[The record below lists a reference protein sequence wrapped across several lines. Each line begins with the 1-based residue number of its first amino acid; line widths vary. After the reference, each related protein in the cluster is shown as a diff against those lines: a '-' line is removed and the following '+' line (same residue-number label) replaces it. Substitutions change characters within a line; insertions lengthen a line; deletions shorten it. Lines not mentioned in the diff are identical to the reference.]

1 MVSQVM
7 RASGL
12 AIQSSAIVGRRLCEP
27 LVPGLASSSYP
38 GVVAVLDIVIYQII
52 WFAAI
57 PVGVFAF
64 VHAVLQ
70 RSDAY
75 TAADKLTKPAWL
87 GITGGGAAALILFQ
101 FGLRGSILWLAG
113 LIAVL
118 VYLVDVKPS
127 VTEVQRGPRW

>member
-1 MVSQVM
+1 MQAGILDERV
-7 RASGL
+7 AGSG
-12 AIQSSAIVGRRLCEP
+12 P
-27 LVPGLASSSYP
+27 LVPGPALRRYP
-38 GVVAVLDIVIYQII
+38 GVVVVLDVLIYQII

>member
-1 MVSQVM
+1 M
-7 RASGL
+7 
-12 AIQSSAIVGRRLCEP
+12 
-27 LVPGLASSSYP
+27 
-38 GVVAVLDIVIYQII
+38 AVLDFWIFQII
-52 WFAAI
+52 YFAAI

-75 TAADKLTKPAWL
+75 TAADKLSKPAWL
-87 GITGGGAAALILFQ
+87 GMTGGGAAALILFQ
-101 FGLRGSILWLAG
+101 FGQRGTILWLAG

-127 VTEVQRGPRW
+127 VTEVQRGPSW

>member
-1 MVSQVM
+1 M
-7 RASGL
+7 AW
-12 AIQSSAIVGRRLCEP
+12 
-27 LVPGLASSSYP
+27 
-38 GVVAVLDIVIYQII
+38 LDFWIYQII
-52 WFAAI
+52 YFAAI

-64 VHAVLQ
+64 VHAVIQ

-75 TAADKLTKPAWL
+75 TAADKLSKPAWL
-87 GITGGGAAALILFQ
+87 GITGAGAAALILFQ
-101 FGLRGSILWLAG
+101 FGLRGTLLWLAG